1 MLVREARGGEHDG
14 MPRPRRAFQR
24 FLEHPASL
32 RYAIVAIISVTIA
45 MVVIGAVVIRIFDPE
60 EFPDI
65 GEALWFTLQTVTTVG
80 YGDITPA
87 DPVGRVVAA
96 LIMLC
101 GIGFLTVITASITSL
116 FIQAASKRVA
126 DESRDAASDS
136 LSRIEASLES
146 IAQRIER
153 LEHGDAPADRDAE

>member
-1 MLVREARGGEHDG
+1 

-116 FIQAASKRVA
+116 FIQAAGRRVA
-126 DESRDAASDS
+126 DENRDAASDS
-136 LSRIEASLES
+136 LSRIEASLAS
-146 IAQRIER
+146 ISER
-153 LEHGDAPADRDAE
+153 LHRLEEAGTPYDREEEE

>member
-1 MLVREARGGEHDG
+1 

-24 FLEHPASL
+24 FLQNPSSL
-32 RYAIVAIISVTIA
+32 RYATVAIISITIA

-65 GEALWFTLQTVTTVG
+65 GVALWFTLQTVTTVG
-80 YGDITPA
+80 YGDITPK

-96 LIMLC
+96 LIMLS

-116 FIQAASKRVA
+116 FIQSAGKRVA

-136 LSRIEASLES
+136 LTRIEASLES

-153 LEHGDAPADRDAE
+153 LEHGEAPVDRDAE